1 MDTVQALLVAL
12 VVLGLLNLVVVLLLW
27 RKAKTIGDELQLEF
41 PSLSETEMERF
52 GAGGPGK
59 VVVAGAGGPGPRRPN

>member
-12 VVLGLLNLVVVLLLW
+12 LVICALNLLVVLMLY

-41 PSLSETEMERF
+41 PSLSDAELERF

-59 VVVAGAGGPGPRRPN
+59 VVVAGAGGPGPRRPT